1 MGAIVIRCVL
11 IYVLLTFS
19 IRIMGKR
26 QIGELDVGDLVST
39 LLISELAAIPID
51 DPDIPLLNAGIP
63 ILLIISLEIIIS
75 TIKNRS
81 SLLKKAVDGRPVY
94 IIYKGRL
101 LQNTL
106 IDNRISIDELLSEM
120 RGQGI
125 FDISEVEYGIL
136 EQNGSLS
143 LFKTSDTAFAHTLML
158 DGEIFSDSVKLIG
171 AERIVEKALREQRQE
186 DIMLLTVDDMGNVN
200 MIKKDAEV
208 QEGEKDGK
216 CEPSRR
222 DVMSADDEKVKTA
235 KCNDTSNGS
244 VWDGKKKNNGEG
256 ARARGSSAKNKLLK
270 RRR

>member
-11 IYVLLTFS
+11 IYILLTFS

-63 ILLIISLEIIIS
+63 ILLIISLEIVIS
-75 TIKNRS
+75 TVKNRS

-101 LQNTL
+101 LQDVL
-106 IDNRISIDELLSEM
+106 IDNRISIDELMSEM

-143 LFKTSDTAFAHTLML
+143 LFKTSDTAFAHTLVL

-171 AERIVEKALREQRQE
+171 AERIVKEALRGQRQE
-186 DIMLLTVDDMGNVN
+186 DIMLLTVDDQGNIN
-200 MIKKDAEV
+200 MIKKDDGARGGEHDGDPAQAV
-208 QEGEKDGK
+208 QGEDTKKD
-216 CEPSRR
+216 
-222 DVMSADDEKVKTA
+222 V
-235 KCNDTSNGS
+235 
-244 VWDGKKKNNGEG
+244 KKNNGEDTEKDMKKNNG
-256 ARARGSSAKNKLLK
+256 ECARARGSSAKSKLLK